1 MLDGWS
7 EFFVATAGA
16 AGALAGLIIV
26 AMSVNIQTILNI
38 PSMTSRAAATIASLI
53 LSVVSASASLIPGQS
68 LWILG
73 AEILVFA
80 VGATALVVHS
90 AVKMLRAADPRYRSG
105 TSLKIVV
112 AVLQVLPFSIGAA
125 LLLTGT
131 EQGIY
136 WVAAGVL
143 LVFIGSVANAWV
155 LLVEILR

>member
-16 AGALAGLIIV
+16 AAALAGLIIV

-80 VGATALVVHS
+80 VATTALVVHS
-90 AVKMLRAADPRYRSG
+90 GVKMFRAADRRYRSG

-112 AVLQVLPFSIGAA
+112 AVLQVLPFGIGAA
-125 LLLTGT
+125 LLLTGA